1 MKSNRISQ
9 KERKKERK
17 KEAKKERKKEYI
29 LSIYNVIERRMR
41 K

>member
-29 LSIYNVIERRMR
+29 LSIYNVIDR
-41 K
+41 